1 MENCIMKLLT
11 LLVASSMVIGT
22 SSNIFAVETPPNA
35 GPAVIEL
42 KMGNMRL
49 PFQHLKHQKLNNN
62 ECFHC
67 HKPQDRK
74 IKGWAKEVAHQSCIS
89 CHDLNDKGPVEC
101 KACHTQ

>member
-1 MENCIMKLLT
+1 MKLLT

-67 HKPQDRK
+67 HKPQESSLLQ
-74 IKGWAKEVAHQSCIS
+74 AKVYSWFNTAQ
-89 CHDLNDKGPVEC
+89 
-101 KACHTQ
+101 A

>member
-1 MENCIMKLLT
+1 MKLFT
-11 LLVASSMVIGT
+11 VLVASLLVIGT
-22 SSNIFAVETPPNA
+22 SSNILAVETPPNI

-67 HKPQDRK
+67 HKPQEWK
-74 IKGWAKEVAHQSCIS
+74 IKGWNKEVAHQICIS
-89 CHDLNDKGPVEC
+89 CHDLNEKGPVEC
-101 KACHTQ
+101 KGCHTK